1 MAQYLQRPKG
11 TQDALP
17 SGINKWHTV
26 EQIVRD
32 CAEQFGFREIRTPVF
47 EETDCTSALWGTP
60 QTLSPRRCI
69 PSPPRAT
76 RPLHSALKEPRE

>member
-47 EETDCTSALWGTP
+47 
-60 QTLSPRRCI
+60 
-69 PSPPRAT
+69 
-76 RPLHSALKEPRE
+76 